1 MNDEGLFRVC
11 IVQVYQVPES
21 SVFALNAAGHV
32 EGDQTCCPVAC
43 WDVLRPASS
52 AQLSEPDVP
61 LMISKQLLLSCE
73 GDMWSLPALIRSDF
87 TRQSV
92 CVPVT
97 PDDTHPFNT
106 RCACACVRPGVCGW
120 RVWRVVV

>member
-1 MNDEGLFRVC
+1 M
-11 IVQVYQVPES
+11 PES

-32 EGDQTCCPVAC
+32 EGDQVCCPVAC

-52 AQLSEPDVP
+52 ALMSEPDVP
-61 LMISKQLLLSCE
+61 QMMSKQLMLSCE

-87 TRQSV
+87 PRQSV

-97 PDDTHPFNT
+97 PDDTHPFST
-106 RCACACVRPGVCGW
+106 RYVCVLVSSLCGDLNSF
-120 RVWRVVV
+120 